1 VPDDGAPHPDLE
13 HEQRYLSTLYT
24 HLDDLRA
31 YTQTRLK
38 RVLLET
44 GGTPQ
49 ARSERESFTQMY
61 TEDLAKY
68 DAAEHGLCFGRV
80 DVREVDVRETEH
92 NEAPETEGNDTEA
105 RYIGRIGILDEDND
119 YESLLLDWR
128 APLAR
133 PFYLAT
139 PATPDGV
146 VLRRHIRSRN
156 RTVTA
161 LNDEYLDLDT
171 ARKHANV
178 GSAGGVA
185 GESALL
191 DALNA
196 ARTGQMHDIVATIQS
211 EQDAI
216 IRSEHKSVLVVQ
228 GGPGTGKT
236 AVALHRAAYLLY
248 TYRKQLAKS
257 GVLIVGPNS
266 TFLDYIGQVLPS
278 LGETGVLLSTVG
290 DLYPGVTATLDD
302 NFEAGEI
309 KGSLDM
315 LDILKKAVRD
325 RQDVPSKPV
334 PVTFDTYRLTLDR
347 TMVTRARGRAR
358 SSRRPHNLARPVFVS
373 GVIEALA
380 DQMAELIG
388 ADLVNGGNL
397 LSRDDIDDIR
407 SEMRSDSDI
416 LAAIDSLWPTLS
428 PQRVLSDLLASKKR
442 LATAAPNLTDS
453 QIDALLRPGPHVG
466 FSAADAPLLDELA
479 ELLGIDDA
487 AEREGAAKR
496 WRRQIADAQG
506 ALDILTGSA
515 PQDLEDE
522 LDPELLM
529 AYDLIDA
536 SQLAERQDM
545 KLHRTTAERAAGDR
559 TWTYGH
565 MIVDEAQELSD
576 MAWRMLMRRIPNRW
590 MTLVGDTAQT
600 GDPAGTSSW
609 QTILEPYVKN
619 RWRKAELTVNYRTP
633 AEIMRIAH
641 DVLAE
646 IDPEQ
651 VPPRSVRDSGFEP
664 WARQVDQDQLV
675 AAVRD
680 VVDAE
685 IGPGT
690 TAVIV
695 PPRLVHEWA
704 HLASESV
711 RVATVKDVKGLEFDS
726 VVLVEPEEIQEGSPR
741 GLNDLYVAL
750 TRATQ
755 RLGVVHT
762 TPLPQVLEGLATPLG
777 ASEATGNPAPC

>member
-1 VPDDGAPHPDLE
+1 MRGDGASHPDI
-13 HEQRYLSTLYT
+13 EQEQSYLSMLYT
-24 HLDDLRA
+24 HLDELRDYA
-31 YTQTRLK
+31 QTRLS
-38 RVLLET
+38 RVLLES

-61 TEDLAKY
+61 TDDLTKY

-80 DVREVDVRETEH
+80 DVRVDTSDTSATSDGRSGDSTDGETGG
-92 NEAPETEGNDTEA
+92 TGIEA

-146 VLRRHIRSRN
+146 TMRRHIRSRN

-161 LNDEYLDLDT
+161 LNDEYLDLDA
-171 ARKHANV
+171 AREHGEVVA
-178 GSAGGVA
+178 AGGVA

-191 DALNA
+191 AALNA

-278 LGETGVLLSTVG
+278 LGETGVLLSTIG
-290 DLYPGVTATLDD
+290 DLYPGVRATVEDCD
-302 NFEAGEI
+302 AAGAI

-315 LDILKKAVRD
+315 VDVLKKAVRD
-325 RQDVPSKPV
+325 RQELPSTPV
-334 PVTFDTYRLTLDR
+334 ELTFDTYRLSLDR
-347 TMVTRARGRAR
+347 KVVTRARGRAR
-358 SSRRPHNLARPVFVS
+358 SSRRPHNLARPTFVS
-373 GVIEALA
+373 AVIEALA
-380 DQMAELIG
+380 DQLAAIIG
-388 ADLVNGGNL
+388 TDLVHGGNL
-397 LSRDDIDDIR
+397 LSREDLDDIR
-407 SEMRSDSDI
+407 SEMREDPDI
-416 LAAIDSLWPTLS
+416 VAAIDALWPDLT
-428 PQRVLSDLLASKKR
+428 PQRVLADLLGSRRR
-442 LATAAPNLTDS
+442 LESAAPKLDDEQVT
-453 QIDALLRPGPHVG
+453 ALHRPGRHLG

-479 ELLGIDDA
+479 ELLGVDDA
-487 AEREGAAKR
+487 AERERAAR
-496 WRRQIADAQG
+496 AWRRQIADAQG

-515 PQDLEDE
+515 PQDLEDD

-536 SQLAERQDM
+536 TQLAERQD
-545 KLHRTTAERAAGDR
+545 LGRHHTTAERAAGDR

-565 MIVDEAQELSD
+565 VIVDEAQELSE

-600 GDPAGTSSW
+600 GDPAGNTSW
-609 QTILEPYVKN
+609 QRILEPYVKN

-633 AEIMRIAH
+633 AEIMEIAH
-641 DVLAE
+641 SVLAE
-646 IDPEQ
+646 IDPDQ
-651 VPPRSVRDSGFEP
+651 APPRSVRESGVRP
-664 WARQVDQDQLV
+664 WARRVTDDLGSE
-675 AAVRD
+675 VRRVLD
-680 VVDAE
+680 TE
-685 IGPGT
+685 TGPGL
-690 TAVIV
+690 TAVLV
-695 PPRLVHEWA
+695 PPRLRTEWEV
-704 HLASESV
+704 LASDSV
-711 RVATVKDVKGLEFDS
+711 RVATVREVKGLEFDA
-726 VVLVEPEEIQEGSPR
+726 VILVEPSEILAESSR

-755 RLGVVHT
+755 RLGILHT
-762 TPLPQVLEGLATPLG
+762 SPLPHVLDGVRDT
-777 ASEATGNPAPC
+777 APC

>member
-1 VPDDGAPHPDLE
+1 MPSDGLSHPD
-13 HEQRYLSTLYT
+13 HEREQAYLSMLYG
-24 HLDDLRA
+24 HLDSLREYA
-31 YTQTRLK
+31 QTRLG

-68 DAAEHGLCFGRV
+68 DAAEHGLCFGRI
-80 DVREVDVRETEH
+80 DVRNGIDGSHPGEVDG
-92 NEAPETEGNDTEA
+92 GNSDGLDDTEV
-105 RYIGRIGILDEDND
+105 RYIGRLGILDEAND
-119 YESLLLDWR
+119 FEPLLLDWR

-139 PATPDGV
+139 PAAPEGV
-146 VLRRHIRSRN
+146 IRRRHIRSRG

-161 LNDEYLDLDT
+161 LNDEYLDLEVAQAHGT
-171 ARKHANV
+171 TTP
-178 GSAGGVA
+178 AGGVA

-191 DALNA
+191 AALNA

-248 TYRKQLAKS
+248 TYRKQLAKA
-257 GVLIVGPNS
+257 GVLIIGPNS

-278 LGETGVLLSTVG
+278 LGETGVLLSTIG
-290 DLYPGVTATLDD
+290 DLYPGVRAELEDDLAT
-302 NFEAGEI
+302 GEI

-315 LDILKKAVRD
+315 VDVLKKAVRD
-325 RQDVPSKPV
+325 RQEVPAKPV
-334 PVTFDTYRLTLDR
+334 PLMFDSYRITLDR
-347 TMVTRARGRAR
+347 KTVTRARGRAR
-358 SSRRPHNLARPVFVS
+358 SSRRPHNLARPIFVS
-373 GVIEALA
+373 AVIEALA
-380 DQMAELIG
+380 DQLAELIG
-388 ADLVNGGNL
+388 TNLVDGGNL
-397 LSRDDIDDIR
+397 LSRDDIADIR
-407 SEMRSDSDI
+407 SEMRADPDI
-416 LAAIDSLWPTLS
+416 LAAIDALWPQLT
-428 PQRVLSDLLASKKR
+428 PQQVLTDLLASRER
-442 LATAAPNLTDS
+442 LASAAPALTEQ
-453 QIDALLRPGPHVG
+453 QIELLHRPRSGG
-466 FSAADAPLLDELA
+466 RFSAADAPLLDELA
-479 ELLGIDDA
+479 ELLGVDDA
-487 AEREGAAKR
+487 ADRERAARR

-536 SQLAERQDM
+536 TQLAERQD
-545 KLHRTTAERAAGDR
+545 LRRHETTAERAAGDR

-565 MIVDEAQELSD
+565 VIVDEAQELSA

-590 MTLVGDTAQT
+590 MTVVGDTAQT
-600 GDPAGTSSW
+600 GDPAGSSSW
-609 QTILEPYVKN
+609 QRILEPYVAN

-633 AEIMRIAH
+633 AEIMQVAH
-641 DVLAE
+641 SVLAA

-651 VPPRSVRDSGFEP
+651 VPPRSVRESGFAP
-664 WARQVDQDQLV
+664 W
-675 AAVRD
+675 VRH
-680 VVDAE
+680 VDAE
-685 IGPGT
+685 DLAEAVQQTLAAQDGPGL

-695 PPRLVHEWA
+695 PHRLATEWA
-704 HLASESV
+704 HLEGPSV
-711 RVATVKDVKGLEFDS
+711 RVATVRDVKGLEFDE
-726 VVLVEPEEIQEGSPR
+726 VLLVEPGDILDESPR

-755 RLGVVHT
+755 RLGVLHT
-762 TPLPQVLEGLATPLG
+762 SALPEVLDGMHE
-777 ASEATGNPAPC
+777 PAEC